1 MINDNIYEGGY
12 VVYHG
17 RRGERVPDDAT
28 HVKIH
33 SSVKAIRNVAFFSCT
48 QMVDVILNDGLEII
62 GERSFYDCISLE
74 RINIPHTVK
83 TIKKGAFS
91 SCRRL
96 KTVTLGNGLEE
107 IGEQAFGHCRL
118 LERIII
124 PQAVRTIDIHAFRRS
139 ERVKTIKFCDKIET
153 FVSCEAMQNW
163 WNPTLNDYDR
173 QLDEVTLRTYSFL
186 VRCRIPERL
195 SGLAQMT
202 RWHDNIHAMLRRIP
216 TRFAVTRDSNDYFDS
231 IEYKLTLYEYLLKEG
246 STLFPD
252 QFVLDDGVIRN
263 ILSFL

>member
-1 MINDNIYEGGY
+1 

-17 RRGERVPDDAT
+17 RRGERVPDNVTT

-48 QMVDVILNDGLEII
+48 QMVDVILNDRLKMIR
-62 GERSFYDCISLE
+62 ERSFDSCRSLVH
-74 RINIPHTVK
+74 INIPHTVN
-83 TIKKGAFS
+83 TIKKGVFS
-91 SCRRL
+91 FCGRL
-96 KTVTLGNGLEE
+96 TTVTLGNGLEE
-107 IGEQAFGHCRL
+107 IGEHAFGHCRL
-118 LERIII
+118 LERIIL
-124 PQAVRTIDIHAFRRS
+124 PPPVVRTIDIHTFHGCVRM
-139 ERVKTIKFCDKIET
+139 KNIKFCDKFEK
-153 FVSCEAMQNW
+153 FASCEVMRNW
-163 WNPTLNDYDR
+163 WNPTMTNWDR

-186 VRCRIPERL
+186 VQCRIPERL

-202 RWHDNIHAMLRRIP
+202 RWHDNIHDMLRWIP

-231 IEYKLTLYEYLLKEG
+231 IEFKLTLYEYLLKEG

-252 QFVLDDGVIRN
+252 QFVLDGGVVRN